1 MSGKDERPRSV
12 IAKDRDFLYVYND
25 QEQDFERRV
34 AERMLDQAHIFRT
47 ESENQYFNRLLT
59 VAVTRYKELYEECLT
74 NVLYAEDLECSR
86 QYVESVMRAMSTR
99 IEYVRW
105 ATGRMS
111 RWERFKRW
119 IRNVW

>member
-1 MSGKDERPRSV
+1 MSGKDERPQTV
-12 IAKDRDFLYVYND
+12 LDKGGEFLYVYSD
-25 QEQDFERRV
+25 EEQCFERCV
-34 AERMLDQAHIFRT
+34 AERVLDQAHVFWT

-59 VAVTRYKELYEECLT
+59 VAVTRYKDLYEECLT
-74 NVLYAEDLECSR
+74 NVLYAEDFERSR

-99 IEYVRW
+99 IEYIRW